1 MAICEY
7 TAKATKYHHFL
18 LRNNHY
24 LIRFIKIPELI
35 IWYIRLMSK
44 KPNYF
49 LFCLLSAVLLSAGW
63 LLHLS
68 IFIFFAFVP
77 LLQLEDSLSKQLNLP
92 KRKLK
97 LFGYVYLTF
106 LIWNLLTTWWV
117 CLASVGGGIVAFIFN
132 SLFMSIVF
140 VIFSNLKNKI
150 NHPFAIWL
158 FIPLWIGYEF
168 LHTIWDLSWSW
179 LILGN
184 VFAFNTNWI
193 QWFEFTGTTGGTFW
207 ALFVNVL
214 VFTTLKN
221 NLNLKI
227 TSKPIL
233 KIAAS
238 IILPILLSYTIFL
251 LKTPL
256 SNQKDKLNIVVIQPN
271 IDPYNDKFVLDFE
284 TQFARFLKL
293 AKGKI
298 SNKTDYLVL
307 PETFIVGQGLNED
320 ILNDDETIQLFKDS
334 LLKNYPNLKIVVGAD
349 TYRFFNAK
357 KEKISETARPY
368 QEPGIFY
375 DSYNTALQIDSSG
388 IQVYHKSKLVPG
400 VERMPFPG
408 LLKPL
413 EGLAI
418 QMGGTFGSL
427 GIQKERSVFTDV
439 SGLVKIA
446 PVICYESV
454 YSDFVTEYVRKNANI
469 IFIITNDGWWGNSP
483 GHVQHLNYARLRAI
497 ENRLQ
502 IARSANTGISCFI
515 DEFGE
520 ISNATKFW
528 EEAIIEKTLYINNNQ
543 TFYSKFGDLLAYC
556 CSVISILLI
565 FLAIILKF
573 KK

>member
-7 TAKATKYHHFL
+7 TAKATKKHHIL
-18 LRNNHY
+18 LRFNHILRSFNKY
-24 LIRFIKIPELI
+24 CKSI
-35 IWYIRLMSK
+35 IWYIRLMQK
-44 KPNYF
+44 KSNYF
-49 LFCLLSAVLLSAGW
+49 ILCLISAALLSAGW

-77 LLQLEDSLSKQLNLP
+77 LLQLEDGLSKQHDLP

-97 LFGYVYLTF
+97 LFGYTYLTF
-106 LIWNLLTTWWV
+106 LIWNIATTWWV
-117 CLASVGGGIVAFIFN
+117 TLASMGGGCVAFIFN

-150 NHPFAIWL
+150 NNPFAIWL
-158 FIPLWIGYEF
+158 LIPLWIGYEF

-193 QWFEFTGTTGGTFW
+193 QWYELTGATGGTLW
-207 ALFVNVL
+207 VLFVNIL
-214 VFTTLKN
+214 IFNTLKN
-221 NLNLKI
+221 NSSLKI

-238 IILPILLSYTIFL
+238 IILPILFSYFIYL
-251 LKTPL
+251 LRSPL
-256 SNQKDKLNIVVIQPN
+256 SNPKDKLKVLVVQPN
-271 IDPYNDKFVLDFE
+271 IDPYNDKFVMDFD
-284 TQFARFLKL
+284 TQFDKFLTL
-293 AKGKI
+293 VRGKVT
-298 SNKTDYLVL
+298 NQTDYLVL
-307 PETFIVGQGLNED
+307 PETFIIGQGINEE
-320 ILNDDETIQLFKDS
+320 IINDNEAIQWFRDS
-334 LLKNYPNLKIVVGAD
+334 LIKKFPKLKIVVGAD
-349 TYRFFNAK
+349 TYRFFTDKNTVT
-357 KEKISETARPY
+357 STARLY
-368 QEPGIFY
+368 QEPNIYY
-375 DSYNTALQIDSSG
+375 DSYNTALQIDSNN
-388 IQVYHKSKLVPG
+388 IQFYHKSKLVPG
-400 VERMPFPG
+400 VERMPFPA

-427 GIQKERSVFTDV
+427 GTQKERSVLTDAV
-439 SGLVKIA
+439 SSTSIA

-469 IFIITNDGWWGNSP
+469 IFIITNDGWWGNTP
-483 GHVQHLNYARLRAI
+483 GHVQHLNYGRLRAI

-515 DEFGE
+515 DEFGT
-520 ISNATKFW
+520 IYDATNYW
-528 EEAIIEKTLYINNNQ
+528 ETAVIEKDLYKNNNH
-543 TFYSKFGDLLAYC
+543 TFYSKFGDLIAYA
-556 CSVISILLI
+556 SAVISILLI
-565 FLAIILKF
+565 ALGLILKF